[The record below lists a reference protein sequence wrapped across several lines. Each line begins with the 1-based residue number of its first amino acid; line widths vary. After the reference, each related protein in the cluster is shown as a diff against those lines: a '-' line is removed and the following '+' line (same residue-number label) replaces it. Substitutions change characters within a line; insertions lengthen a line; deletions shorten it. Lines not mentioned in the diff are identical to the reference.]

1 MSEKVWDK
9 WERGLLIQLSIIPG
23 ARGVP
28 LAYVVREKEMSNNE
42 YYSIKLSSSNI
53 DELTLARCPHHGT
66 AFAADN
72 RQVFQIIS
80 ALTNG
85 EPSYEWVK
93 PFAAQAD
100 GKSAMAAEGLRETLH
115 YKNERSFPF
124 HRFTNQCKEMF
135 NTFSKT
141 NDSMTEAAK
150 LPFLLERVQHPSL
163 LHTVAAMKVRMEDY
177 DFEKA
182 ANLVAAEVA
191 KLNKSGGFSTRNVS
205 AIGTDPLAKVRGKDG
220 KIKTGWIDN
229 FHSLPE
235 EAKQAVIEKLLT
247 TLELLGIPR

>member
-1 MSEKVWDK
+1 MSSPWN
-9 WERGLLIQLSIIPG
+9 
-23 ARGVP
+23 GV
-28 LAYVVREKEMSNNE
+28 RS
-42 YYSIKLSSSNI
+42 
-53 DELTLARCPHHGT
+53 
-66 AFAADN
+66 
-72 RQVFQIIS
+72 RQS
-80 ALTNG
+80 PNG

-100 GKSAMAAEGLRETLH
+100 GKSAMAALRGYYRGEGNLSRRISTAEGLRETLH

-135 NTFSKT
+135 NTFSET
-141 NDSMTEAAK
+141 NEPMTEAAK
-150 LPFLLERVQHPSL
+150 LRFLLERVQHPSL

-220 KIKTGWIDN
+220 KIKTGWIDK

-235 EAKQAVIEKLLT
+235 EAKQVVIEARKSNSSYT
-247 TLELLGIPR
+247 EEFAA